1 MGRMHPGTGMD
12 TASGGDGDGYSLGA
26 EHDGIRGRVGMG
38 VTAPDGIRVNEGFRE
53 F

>member
-1 MGRMHPGTGMD
+1 MGRMNPGTGRRR
-12 TASGGDGDGYSLGA
+12 GGDGDGHSLGA